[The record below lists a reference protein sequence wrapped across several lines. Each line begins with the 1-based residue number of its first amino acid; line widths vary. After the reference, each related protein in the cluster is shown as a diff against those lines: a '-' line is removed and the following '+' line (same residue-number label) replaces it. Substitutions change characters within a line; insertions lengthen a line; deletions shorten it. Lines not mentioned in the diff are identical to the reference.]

1 MKDVVKIVD
10 DQIENNKEVIS
21 LMPKKGVKK
30 IREYKL
36 KLQELIDGYS
46 KINES
51 LVKEIKLRYDKII
64 NIQENPK
71 LAELESELTE
81 LQNFSYE
88 SNLKTTF
95 EKMNLDKLIYD
106 INGYYK
112 KDLKTTN
119 QNILD
124 CIKSFKEAGIEI
136 TSEDFNISEYVNEY
150 ITVLLQ
156 ENNANSE
163 RVRKKFE
170 DIYWKCSELIYH
182 IYVNIRYLYD
192 QNEKKLEKFYTL
204 RTNEINEQLKSKYKD
219 LKEKR
224 TLLLEEYETL
234 KNRDAKNIL
243 IRFQNLTLSI
253 NDYQESNF
261 NDIYTKMLKNYE
273 KLGENEKEAA
283 NRNIVKL
290 NSNLL
295 EYKKYLEYK
304 FINDEIISMKDE
316 IDKQKQNETEK
327 QKDNKKKRTKTK
339 PQSEIEKE
347 KINKLYSEVIKL
359 NNEISNKNKNKIFF
373 KALSSM
379 ELKNKI
385 LQRDNKIMEIKKT
398 YAVLDE
404 IEFKN
409 RIENNIYGFSKISEV
424 LAFGS
429 YNYGVLAK
437 ILIKNNNE
445 ITDKEIATKIMEIR
459 NFIKQY
465 NFSVINNINIED
477 KKDIA
482 IIIKDKYELTG
493 LNVTKDDFQEDNLD
507 DLIRRT
513 EIIKN
518 YLDIQKSAIN
528 TDEIKFVLNAKE
540 VLEQA

>member
-112 KDLKTTN
+112 TDLKTTN

>member
-204 RTNEINEQLKSKYKD
+204 RTNEINEQLQSKYKD

-347 KINKLYSEVIKL
+347 KINKLYSEIIKL
-359 NNEISNKNKNKIFF
+359 NNEILNKNKNKIFF

>member
-359 NNEISNKNKNKIFF
+359 NNEILNKNKNKIFF

-379 ELKNKI
+379 ELKSKI

-398 YAVLDE
+398 YADLDE

-518 YLDIQKSAIN
+518 YLDIQKSAIT

>member
-347 KINKLYSEVIKL
+347 KINKLYSEIIKL
-359 NNEISNKNKNKIFF
+359 NNEILNKNKNKIFF

>member
-359 NNEISNKNKNKIFF
+359 NNEILNKNKNKIFF

-385 LQRDNKIMEIKKT
+385 LQRDNKIMEIKKI
-398 YAVLDE
+398 YADLDE

-518 YLDIQKSAIN
+518 YLDIQKSAIT

>member
-1 MKDVVKIVD
+1 
-10 DQIENNKEVIS
+10 
-21 LMPKKGVKK
+21 
-30 IREYKL
+30 
-36 KLQELIDGYS
+36 
-46 KINES
+46 
-51 LVKEIKLRYDKII
+51 
-64 NIQENPK
+64 
-71 LAELESELTE
+71 
-81 LQNFSYE
+81 
-88 SNLKTTF
+88 
-95 EKMNLDKLIYD
+95 
-106 INGYYK
+106 
-112 KDLKTTN
+112 
-119 QNILD
+119 
-124 CIKSFKEAGIEI
+124 
-136 TSEDFNISEYVNEY
+136 
-150 ITVLLQ
+150 
-156 ENNANSE
+156 
-163 RVRKKFE
+163 
-170 DIYWKCSELIYH
+170 
-182 IYVNIRYLYD
+182 
-192 QNEKKLEKFYTL
+192 
-204 RTNEINEQLKSKYKD
+204 
-219 LKEKR
+219 
-224 TLLLEEYETL
+224 
-234 KNRDAKNIL
+234 
-243 IRFQNLTLSI
+243 
-253 NDYQESNF
+253 
-261 NDIYTKMLKNYE
+261 MLKNYD

-359 NNEISNKNKNKIFF
+359 NNEILNKNKNKIFF

>member
-359 NNEISNKNKNKIFF
+359 NNEILNKNKNKIFF

-398 YAVLDE
+398 YAILDE

-518 YLDIQKSAIN
+518 YLDIQKSAIT

>member
-150 ITVLLQ
+150 IAVLLQ

-261 NDIYTKMLKNYE
+261 NDIY
-273 KLGENEKEAA
+273 
-283 NRNIVKL
+283 
-290 NSNLL
+290 S
-295 EYKKYLEYK
+295 
-304 FINDEIISMKDE
+304 
-316 IDKQKQNETEK
+316 
-327 QKDNKKKRTKTK
+327 
-339 PQSEIEKE
+339 
-347 KINKLYSEVIKL
+347 
-359 NNEISNKNKNKIFF
+359 
-373 KALSSM
+373 
-379 ELKNKI
+379 
-385 LQRDNKIMEIKKT
+385 
-398 YAVLDE
+398 
-404 IEFKN
+404 
-409 RIENNIYGFSKISEV
+409 
-424 LAFGS
+424 
-429 YNYGVLAK
+429 
-437 ILIKNNNE
+437 
-445 ITDKEIATKIMEIR
+445 
-459 NFIKQY
+459 
-465 NFSVINNINIED
+465 
-477 KKDIA
+477 
-482 IIIKDKYELTG
+482 
-493 LNVTKDDFQEDNLD
+493 
-507 DLIRRT
+507 
-513 EIIKN
+513 
-518 YLDIQKSAIN
+518 
-528 TDEIKFVLNAKE
+528 
-540 VLEQA
+540 

>member
-327 QKDNKKKRTKTK
+327 QKDNKKKRTKTT

-359 NNEISNKNKNKIFF
+359 NNEILNKNKNKIFF

-379 ELKNKI
+379 ELKSKI

-398 YAVLDE
+398 YADLDE

-518 YLDIQKSAIN
+518 YLDIQKSAIT

>member
-327 QKDNKKKRTKTK
+327 QKDNKKKKTKTK

-359 NNEISNKNKNKIFF
+359 NNEILNKNKNKIFF

>member
-379 ELKNKI
+379 ELKNKT